1 MRAKLFLTLIALMGL
16 MACEKQN
23 DKFYGVVEGFYGR
36 PWGTEGRKGMIT
48 FLGENGLD
56 LYVYGPKDDPYH
68 TERWA
73 EPYPEK
79 EREDFKTLL
88 AAAKRSNVKFYWA
101 IHLGSAF
108 QNIEEYEAN
117 KEKVFAK
124 LEDMYSMGFRY
135 FGVFFDDYGQA
146 DAEMHTKICNDI
158 VNDFLRK
165 KGDCGPLIVCPNI
178 YHGDGANDYD
188 RYLGE
193 HMDPEIMLVWTGQ
206 KVCCDIDPE
215 YARSATDNYKRPPL
229 VWWNW
234 PVNDYSRSNL
244 IIGRLYGLP
253 DFPFSG
259 IMLNPME
266 NCEASKI
273 GVYSFAQW
281 AKDKKNFDSQKVWE
295 RSFQELYPEPIASAM
310 QTLARHN
317 SGTGP
322 NRSWYEKLES
332 EGITDFSK
340 AFADLLQAVETLKKE
355 LPRTDAKLF
364 WELEGW
370 IDASY
375 YLAKIGLLA
384 EQLPTASPEEKQIIL
399 KNIAELEQEKIA
411 KGEEARQRFA
421 DATFASDKGRCVV
434 PLSGT
439 EVLRPRIN
447 KLIEDAQTK

>member
-1 MRAKLFLTLIALMGL
+1 MKTKLLLTLLALMGL

-23 DKFYGVVEGFYGR
+23 NNDNYYGVVEGFYGR
-36 PWGTEGRKGMIT
+36 PWGTEGRKSMIT

-68 TERWA
+68 TDKWA

-79 EREDFKTLL
+79 EREDFKLLL
-88 AAAKRSNVKFYWA
+88 ATAKKAKVKFYWA

-108 QNIEEYEAN
+108 KNIDEYRAS

-124 LEDMYSMGFRY
+124 FEDMYAMGFRHL
-135 FGVFFDDYGQA
+135 GVFFDDFGNA
-146 DAEMHTKICNDI
+146 DAEMHTAICNEI
-158 VNDFLRK
+158 VNEFLNK
-165 KGDCGPLIVCPNI
+165 KKDCGPLIVCPNI

-193 HMDPEIMLVWTGQ
+193 HMDPSVMLVWTGQ
-206 KVCCDIDPE
+206 QVCCDIDPE
-215 YARSATDNYKRPPL
+215 YLKKATENYKRPPL
-229 VWWNW
+229 LWWNW
-234 PVNDYSRSNL
+234 PVNDYSRANL

-253 DFPFSG
+253 SKAFSG

-273 GVYSFAQW
+273 AVSSFAKW
-281 AKDKKNFDSQKVWE
+281 ARDPENFDSQKAWE
-295 RSFQELYPEPIASAM
+295 ESIKELYPEPIASAM
-310 QTLARHN
+310 LVFARHN

-322 NRSWYEKLES
+322 NRNWYQKLES
-332 EGITDFSK
+332 EGITDFKQAFSDLQK
-340 AFADLLQAVETLKKE
+340 ACETLKAE
-355 LPRTDAKLF
+355 LPSQNQKLF

-384 EQLPTASPEEKQIIL
+384 EELPTAAQEQKQELL
-399 KNIAELEQEKIA
+399 KKIDELEKEKA
-411 KGEEARQRFA
+411 KKGEEAKKRFA
-421 DATFASDKGRCVV
+421 DATFASDKDRCVA
-434 PLSGT
+434 PKSGT
-439 EVLRPRIN
+439 EVLRPRID
-447 KLIEDAQTK
+447 KLVEESH

>member
-1 MRAKLFLTLIALMGL
+1 

-23 DKFYGVVEGFYGR
+23 NNFYGVVEGFYGR
-36 PWGTEGRKGMIT
+36 PWGTEGRKSMIE

-68 TERWA
+68 TEKWA

-79 EREDFKTLL
+79 EREDFKMLL
-88 AAAKRSNVKFYWA
+88 ATAKRSKVKFYWA

-108 QNIEEYEAN
+108 KNIEEY
-117 KEKVFAK
+117 KDKREKVLAK
-124 LEDMYSMGFRY
+124 LEDMYAMGFRY
-135 FGVFFDDYGQA
+135 LAVFFDDYGQP

-158 VNDFLRK
+158 VSDFLRK
-165 KGDCGPLIVCPNI
+165 KEDCGPLIVCPNI

-193 HMDPEIMLVWTGQ
+193 QMDPEIMLVWTGQ

-215 YARSATDNYKRPPL
+215 YAKFATDNYKRPPL

-322 NRSWYEKLES
+322 NRAWYEKLES
-332 EGITDFSK
+332 EGITDFPK
-340 AFADLLQAVETLKKE
+340 AFIDLLQAAETLKKE
-355 LPRTDAKLF
+355 LPKTDAKLF

-384 EQLPTASPEEKQIIL
+384 EQLPTASPEEKQTIL
-399 KNIAELEQEKIA
+399 KNIAELEQEKKI

>member
-1 MRAKLFLTLIALMGL
+1 MKAKLFLTLLALIGL

-23 DKFYGVVEGFYGR
+23 DNFYGVVEGFYGR
-36 PWGTEGRKGMIT
+36 PWGTEGRKSMRT
-48 FLGENGLD
+48 FLGDMGLD

-68 TERWA
+68 TEKWA

-79 EREDFKTLL
+79 EKEDFKALL
-88 AAAKRSNVKFYWA
+88 AAAKKSNVKFYWA

-108 QNIEEYEAN
+108 KNIDDYRDN

-124 LEDMYSMGFRY
+124 FEDMYAVGFRY
-135 FGVFFDDYGQA
+135 FGVFFDDFGNA
-146 DAEMHTKICNDI
+146 DAEMHTAICNEI
-158 VNDFLRK
+158 ISEFLNK
-165 KGDCGPLIVCPNI
+165 KKDCGPLVVCPNI

-193 HMDPEIMLVWTGQ
+193 HMDPSVMLVWTGQ

-215 YARSATDNYKRPPL
+215 YLKKATENYRRPPL
-229 VWWNW
+229 LWWNW
-234 PVNDYSRSNL
+234 PVNDYSRENL

-253 DFPFSG
+253 CKAFSG

-273 GVYSFAQW
+273 AVYSFAKW
-281 AKDKKNFDSQKVWE
+281 AKDPQNFDSRKVWE
-295 RSFQELYPEPIASAM
+295 GSFKALYPEPVASAM
-310 QTLARHN
+310 LTFARHN

-322 NRSWYEKLES
+322 NRGWYQKLES
-332 EGITDFSK
+332 EGTSDFPQ
-340 AFADLLQAVETLKKE
+340 AFSELKEACETLKKE
-355 LPRTDAKLF
+355 LPKTAPKLF

-384 EQLPTASPEEKQIIL
+384 EQLPQASPEEKQIIL
-399 KNIAELEQEKIA
+399 QKIAELEKEKQA
-411 KGEEARQRFA
+411 KGEEAKKRFA
-421 DATFASDKGRCVV
+421 DATFALDKDRCVA
-434 PLSGT
+434 PKSGT
-439 EVLRPRIN
+439 EVLRPRIS
-447 KLIEDAQTK
+447 KLISDAR

>member
-1 MRAKLFLTLIALMGL
+1 
-16 MACEKQN
+16 
-23 DKFYGVVEGFYGR
+23 
-36 PWGTEGRKGMIT
+36 
-48 FLGENGLD
+48 
-56 LYVYGPKDDPYH
+56 
-68 TERWA
+68 
-73 EPYPEK
+73 
-79 EREDFKTLL
+79 
-88 AAAKRSNVKFYWA
+88 
-101 IHLGSAF
+101 
-108 QNIEEYEAN
+108 
-117 KEKVFAK
+117 
-124 LEDMYSMGFRY
+124 
-135 FGVFFDDYGQA
+135 
-146 DAEMHTKICNDI
+146 MHTKICNDI
-158 VNDFLRK
+158 VSDFLRK
-165 KGDCGPLIVCPNI
+165 KEDCGPLIVCPNI

-215 YARSATDNYKRPPL
+215 YAKFATDNYKRPPL

-295 RSFQELYPEPIASAM
+295 DSFKALYPVPVASAM
-310 QTLARHN
+310 QTLARNN

-322 NRSWYEKLES
+322 NRAWYEKLES
-332 EGITDFSK
+332 EGVTDFPK
-340 AFADLLQAVETLKKE
+340 TFTDLLKATETLKKE
-355 LPRTDAKLF
+355 LPKTDAKLF

-370 IDASY
+370 IDASC

-384 EQLPTASPEEKQIIL
+384 ERLPQASPEEKQIIL
-399 KNIAELEQEKIA
+399 QKIAELEKEKQT
-411 KGEEARQRFA
+411 KGEEAKKRFS
-421 DATFASDKGRCVV
+421 DATFASDKGRCVA
-434 PLSGT
+434 PKSGT
-439 EVLRPRIN
+439 EVLRPRID
-447 KLIEDAQTK
+447 KLIEEAR

>member
-1 MRAKLFLTLIALMGL
+1 MRAKLILTLLAMMGL

-23 DKFYGVVEGFYGR
+23 NNFYGVVEGFYGR
-36 PWGTEGRKGMIT
+36 PWGTEGRKSMIE

-68 TERWA
+68 TEKWA

-79 EREDFKTLL
+79 EREDFKMLL
-88 AAAKRSNVKFYWA
+88 ATAKRSHVKFYWA

-108 QNIEEYEAN
+108 KNIGEYED
-117 KEKVFAK
+117 KREKVFAK
-124 LEDMYSMGFRY
+124 LEDMYAMGFRY
-135 FGVFFDDYGQA
+135 LAVFFDDYGQP

-158 VNDFLRK
+158 VVDFLRK

-206 KVCCDIDPE
+206 KVCCDIDPG
-215 YARSATDNYKRPPL
+215 YAKKATDNYKRPPL

-244 IIGRLYGLP
+244 IIGRLYGIP

-273 GVYSFAQW
+273 GIYSFAKW

-295 RSFQELYPEPIASAM
+295 RSFQELYLEPIASAM

-322 NRSWYEKLES
+322 NRAWYEKLES
-332 EGITDFSK
+332 EGITDFPK
-340 AFADLLQAVETLKKE
+340 AFLDLLEATEILKKE
-355 LPRTDAKLF
+355 LPKTDAKLF

-421 DATFASDKGRCVV
+421 DATFASDKGRCVP

-447 KLIEDAQTK
+447 KLIEDAR

>member
-1 MRAKLFLTLIALMGL
+1 MRAKLILTLLAMMGL

-23 DKFYGVVEGFYGR
+23 NNFYGVVEGFYGR
-36 PWGTEGRKGMIT
+36 PWGTEGRKSMIE

-68 TERWA
+68 TEKWA

-79 EREDFKTLL
+79 EREDFKMLL
-88 AAAKRSNVKFYWA
+88 ATAKRSHVKFYWA

-108 QNIEEYEAN
+108 KNIGEYED
-117 KEKVFAK
+117 KREKVFAK
-124 LEDMYSMGFRY
+124 LEDMYAMGFRY
-135 FGVFFDDYGQA
+135 LAVFFDDYGQP

-158 VNDFLRK
+158 VVDFLRK

-206 KVCCDIDPE
+206 KVCCDIDPG
-215 YARSATDNYKRPPL
+215 YAKKATDNYKRPPL

-244 IIGRLYGLP
+244 IIGRLYGIP

-273 GVYSFAQW
+273 GIYSFAQW

-295 RSFQELYPEPIASAM
+295 DSFRKLYPEPIASAM
-310 QTLARHN
+310 LTLARHN

-322 NRSWYEKLES
+322 NRAWYEKLES
-332 EGITDFSK
+332 EGITDFPK
-340 AFADLLQAVETLKKE
+340 AFLDLLEAAEILKKE
-355 LPRTDAKLF
+355 LPKADAKLF

-384 EQLPTASPEEKQIIL
+384 EQLPTASPEEKQNIL
-399 KNIAELEQEKIA
+399 KNIAELEKEKKA

-447 KLIEDAQTK
+447 KLIEDAR